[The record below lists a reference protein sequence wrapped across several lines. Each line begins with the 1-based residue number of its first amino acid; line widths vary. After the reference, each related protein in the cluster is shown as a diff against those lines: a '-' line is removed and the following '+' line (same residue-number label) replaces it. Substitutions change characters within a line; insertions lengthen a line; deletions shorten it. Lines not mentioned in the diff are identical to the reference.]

1 VLLMVASEKRN
12 TGAIK
17 RLQELDKTGCPGE

>member
-1 VLLMVASEKRN
+1 VASEKRN